1 MCKALSPT
9 VGAPSCPAQ
18 KHLYCRHVALIK
30 KLIYMLPIPL
40 CLLAFIS
47 GAAARLPGW
56 LPRAE
61 THVCSALSTPPAFA
75 GEAVH
80 RAGPRAS
87 RGGAPLD
94 PGCPL
99 STPGLSGQHRNQPR
113 VAGLPVACGP
123 HWSVTELACLCW
135 KGQSSGHIMQTPGP
149 TPSKGRWEK
158 RKGRWLPLC
167 GPHLHAGSA
176 KAPPWVQRLPG
187 WPRAWGRAAV

>member
-18 KHLYCRHVALIK
+18 KHLYCGHAALIK

-80 RAGPRAS
+80 RASPRAS
-87 RGGAPLD
+87 RDGGP
-94 PGCPL
+94 
-99 STPGLSGQHRNQPR
+99 
-113 VAGLPVACGP
+113 
-123 HWSVTELACLCW
+123 
-135 KGQSSGHIMQTPGP
+135 PGP
-149 TPSKGRWEK
+149 
-158 RKGRWLPLC
+158 
-167 GPHLHAGSA
+167 
-176 KAPPWVQRLPG
+176 RLPALY
-187 WPRAWGRAAV
+187 PRPLREAQKSASLGGTAGRVWSPLVRH